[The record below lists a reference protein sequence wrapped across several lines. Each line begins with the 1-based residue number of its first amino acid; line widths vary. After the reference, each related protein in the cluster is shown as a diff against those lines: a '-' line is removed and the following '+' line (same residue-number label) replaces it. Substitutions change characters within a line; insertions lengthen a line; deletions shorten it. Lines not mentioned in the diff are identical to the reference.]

1 MFSFYPRFARCR
13 FSFVYHT
20 KGNTSGKCLN
30 QINIFQPMLLEKLI
44 KVYEE
49 DFMKIHLTTF
59 SKSEMSDIFILKK
72 QKFTEITLITKISH
86 GSVR

>member
-1 MFSFYPRFARCR
+1 
-13 FSFVYHT
+13 
-20 KGNTSGKCLN
+20 
-30 QINIFQPMLLEKLI
+30 MLLEKLI